1 MTHHTDNIKKSGVSA
16 EKADKAFIMLHG
28 RGAPAE
34 DILGLAKALNINNA
48 MFVAPQATNNTWYP
62 FSFMAPQQE
71 NEPWLS
77 SALEL
82 IGKIEKDLL
91 KKGFTSEQ
99 IYLLGFSQGACLA
112 SEYAARNAKK
122 YGGIFAL
129 TGGLIGDNIDPAN
142 YNGDFEGTPVF
153 LANSDQDPHIPVE
166 RSQETEQV
174 YRKMNADVT
183 LKIYPDMPHTVI
195 QEEIEIIESMVS
207 GR

>member
-99 IYLLGFSQGACLA
+99 IHILGFSQGACLA
-112 SEYAARNAKK
+112 SEYAARNAKR

-129 TGGLIGDNIDPAN
+129 TGGLIGEMIDPEH

-195 QEEIEIIESMVS
+195 QEEIEMIESMVS